1 MAEPPRDLNAPFSAG
16 TAARSEGTAG
26 SSPTEPRRS
35 SSWSDIWP
43 WLVSGV
49 AGGVIV
55 LLIEIN
61 KSHYTG
67 HHLSGR
73 IGGGVIFWLA
83 FTTLVR
89 FVIWI
94 AQRAS
99 RL

>member
-1 MAEPPRDLNAPFSAG
+1 MAEPPRDLNAPFSGG
-16 TAARSEGTAG
+16 TAARTEGTAG

-43 WLVSGV
+43 WLVSGA

-55 LLIEIN
+55 LLIE
-61 KSHYTG
+61 
-67 HHLSGR
+67 
-73 IGGGVIFWLA
+73 IFWLA

-99 RL
+99 RV